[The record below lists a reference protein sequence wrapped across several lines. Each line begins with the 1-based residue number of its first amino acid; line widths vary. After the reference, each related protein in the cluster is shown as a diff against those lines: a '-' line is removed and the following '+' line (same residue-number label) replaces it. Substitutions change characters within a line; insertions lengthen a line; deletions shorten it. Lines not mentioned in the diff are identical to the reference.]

1 MVCLFFKLLL
11 SLGSAV
17 SPLPQFFSC
26 FGRDADEDAVLID
39 KLKLT
44 LKGAK
49 SRFCSNSMN
58 KTCDYYTQTVDMLEK
73 IPELLRKDTNGD

>member
-26 FGRDADEDAVLID
+26 FGRDADEDAVAWGGGGAVGPGGVRGDGGSRSLLIFRM
-39 KLKLT
+39 T
-44 LKGAK
+44 
-49 SRFCSNSMN
+49 
-58 KTCDYYTQTVDMLEK
+58 
-73 IPELLRKDTNGD
+73 